1 MVPFH
6 TTISSGSNLEKNIGT
21 VNGESFGQ
29 LANKHM
35 AGYTPKRWRL
45 DSLLMRKLGDWWDGM
60 EWTFAFGVLDFASE
74 DEADAFESKVTSRCL
89 KASGHNPPENVTYE
103 TPSDYDPLA
112 VNMGALTVYR

>member
-1 MVPFH
+1 
-6 TTISSGSNLEKNIGT
+6 
-21 VNGESFGQ
+21 
-29 LANKHM
+29 
-35 AGYTPKRWRL
+35 
-45 DSLLMRKLGDWWDGM
+45 M